1 MLTCATYC
9 FLTNTY
15 THTNT
20 HTHSLTNTHIHTHT
34 AAMLTWAT
42 YCLLTH
48 PAELAAVREEV
59 DRVLGGR
66 PVAYADIMQLEQV
79 CM

>member
-1 MLTCATYC
+1 
-9 FLTNTY
+9 
-15 THTNT
+15 
-20 HTHSLTNTHIHTHT
+20 
-34 AAMLTWAT
+34 MLTWAT